1 MARIHN
7 FSAGP
12 GVLPESVLHQAQN
25 DLWDVNGSGIGVVEH
40 SHRGKVFDAI
50 HQSAKARVRALLGL
64 ADDQEILFLQ
74 GGARAQFYMLPMNLL
89 RGGRAVYL
97 DTGHWAHV
105 AIEDAKRYGTIDTG
119 FSSQTSGYDRVPDPG
134 EWAPVPEGT
143 VYFHYTS
150 NNTIYGT
157 EFSYVPEIEG
167 TSLVCDMSSNFL
179 SRPVDGS
186 KFDFIYAGAQ
196 KNVGPSGVTVVVVRR
211 SLLDQMDKNLP
222 AMLRY
227 AKQVEKDSMLNTPCT
242 FGIYMIDQVCKWLE
256 QEVGGLEAMERRNAA
271 QADRLYAEIDRTGFW
286 KSHVRPSSRSRMNV
300 VFTSGDADRDAAFV
314 KGSTEAGMSG
324 LKGHREVG
332 GLRASL
338 YNAQTDAAVDA
349 LIGFMREFE
358 RRAG

>member
-1 MARIHN
+1 
-7 FSAGP
+7 
-12 GVLPESVLHQAQN
+12 
-25 DLWDVNGSGIGVVEH
+25 
-40 SHRGKVFDAI
+40 
-50 HQSAKARVRALLGL
+50 
-64 ADDQEILFLQ
+64 
-74 GGARAQFYMLPMNLL
+74 
-89 RGGRAVYL
+89 
-97 DTGHWAHV
+97 
-105 AIEDAKRYGTIDTG
+105 
-119 FSSQTSGYDRVPDPG
+119 
-134 EWAPVPEGT
+134 
-143 VYFHYTS
+143 
-150 NNTIYGT
+150 
-157 EFSYVPEIEG
+157 
-167 TSLVCDMSSNFL
+167 
-179 SRPVDGS
+179 
-186 KFDFIYAGAQ
+186 
-196 KNVGPSGVTVVVVRR
+196 
-211 SLLDQMDKNLP
+211 
-222 AMLRY
+222 
-227 AKQVEKDSMLNTPCT
+227 MLNTPCT